1 MTALAYSFVVRD
13 STAGGARVA
22 GLTPGFV
29 LFKKLSDNSDITPPT
44 ILEVG
49 EGAYKFAYD
58 PAANGEAIWQADAGA
73 SLTVAGDRYIDGT
86 ATLALQLQSGDVSAV
101 TGGAASGVLDA
112 ALSGH
117 AGAGTAGAALGAL
130 VGVLAESYAANG
142 QPATMAQL
150 LYGILAIL
158 GNVSQSGA
166 SLVAKKLDGSTPA
179 MTFTL
184 DNPTAPTSRVR
195 TA

>member
-29 LFKKLSDNSDITPPT
+29 LFKKLSDNSNITPPA
-44 ILEVG
+44 IVEVG

-150 LYGILAIL
+150 LYGILAML